1 MLRPQRVDKPLCLIG
16 IFIMEKFK
24 DIIGYEGLYQI
35 SNLGNVKTLKKII
48 NRGDKMKTYFRKEKM
63 LKLTMNKSGYWYVN
77 LSCNDVSKRISIH
90 RLVAINF
97 IDNLE
102 NKPQVNHINGIRTDN
117 RVENLEW
124 CSASEN
130 VKHSYTVLKRVPS
143 PLGKFGAN
151 SNVSKSVSQYDLNK
165 NFINKFV
172 SQKDA
177 AKKTGTNNQCISLCF
192 KGKIKTAGGFTWK

>member
-35 SNLGNVKTLKKII
+35 SNLGNVKSLNYKSTKKAVIMKNVIDAKGYLII
-48 NRGDKMKTYFRKEKM
+48 SLSRKCHK
-63 LKLTMNKSGYWYVN
+63 
-77 LSCNDVSKRISIH
+77 IH

-124 CSASEN
+124 CTSKEN
-130 VKHSYTVLKRVPS
+130 INHSFKILKRKATNY
-143 PLGKFGAN
+143 GMFGIDNPN
-151 SNVSKSVSQYDLNK
+151 SKIVYRYSKENI
-165 NFINKFV
+165 FIDCFYG
-172 SQKDA
+172 QKDA
-177 AKKTGTNNQCISLCF
+177 ERKTGIAHQSINAVINKKRPS
-192 KGKIKTAGGFTWK
+192 AGGFIWKNNKS